1 MNGISAL
8 IKETPENT
16 LAPCILWEC
25 SEEAAISDPGG
36 DLSLDIESAGA
47 LILDLP
53 AFITMRKKCLFK
65 SLSLSAYG
73 NFVIVAQTQDIEDS
87 EIYIYIYTHTHTYII
102 SY

>member
-36 DLSLDIESAGA
+36 ELSLDTESADA
-47 LILDLP
+47 LILDFP
-53 AFITMRKKCLFK
+53 AFITMRKKCL
-65 SLSLSAYG
+65 SHSVCQSI
-73 NFVIVAQTQDIEDS
+73 VIL
-87 EIYIYIYTHTHTYII
+87 
-102 SY
+102 